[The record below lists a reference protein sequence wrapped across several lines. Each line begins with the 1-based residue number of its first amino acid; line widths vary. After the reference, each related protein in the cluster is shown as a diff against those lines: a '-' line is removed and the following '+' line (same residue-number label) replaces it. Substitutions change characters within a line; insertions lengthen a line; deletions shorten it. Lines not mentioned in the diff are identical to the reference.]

1 MGRKKLIVFGFG
13 SMILSCIALTVVL
26 KMLESVP
33 EGESNGSL
41 GHLSIGLVIFYIVG
55 FAVGPGWLICSIV
68 KLVFN
73 TSNF

>member
-55 FAVGPGWLICSIV
+55 FAVGPGWLICLLSV
-68 KLVFN
+68 QTVF
-73 TSNF
+73 